1 MMFRIFHSQE
11 ERRKFGGSAFV
22 EIQFCKMKPEGDLKK
37 IVAVSNL
44 NHWQD
49 DSLYIYLDDIEN
61 FVQEYG
67 DIFHG
72 GIYNN
77 LESGLVDIYGINY
90 YKPDL
95 VETIITRIDERQ
107 TTDYEILVEWLNK
120 AKRYNGF
127 YILGI

>member
-1 MMFRIFHSQE
+1 MLFSVFHSQE
-11 ERRKFGGSAFV
+11 ERKKFGGSAFI
-22 EIQFCKMKPEGDLKK
+22 EIQYCKMKLESDLKK
-37 IVAVSNL
+37 IVAVSSL

-61 FVQEYG
+61 FVQEYR
-67 DIFHG
+67 DIFQG

-95 VETIITRIDERQ
+95 VEAIIARIYESQ
-107 TTDYEILVEWLNK
+107 TTDYEILMEWLNK